1 MARAD
6 VQTYELFDEA
16 CELLVKFM
24 GEIPPTQII
33 GQGTEAWLFRFGA
46 KLMIDKCLV
55 FLNNG
60 VEAELVEANEIL
72 TNLVSD
78 LRGTMSQ
85 LA

>member
-24 GEIPPTQII
+24 REIDPTQTIN
-33 GQGTEAWLFRFGA
+33 GAKAWQFRFGA

-55 FLNNG
+55 FVNNG
-60 VEAELVEANEIL
+60 VEAELAEANEIL
-72 TNLVSD
+72 TKLVSD
-78 LRGTMSQ
+78 LRDAMSQ
-85 LA
+85 PV